1 MSENFLPKN
10 YTKIKMK
17 LIFNLFLIF
26 PYQNLKS
33 LFMFPF
39 FLLLVVMIVPL
50 PLPPLPLIL
59 PLSPL
64 LLPLLL
70 LLMCHGG
77 LVCLVTNCGLDGW
90 SIIPNRVETTY
101 F

>member
-1 MSENFLPKN
+1 
-10 YTKIKMK
+10 
-17 LIFNLFLIF
+17 
-26 PYQNLKS
+26 
-33 LFMFPF
+33 MFPF

-50 PLPPLPLIL
+50 PLPPLP
-59 PLSPL
+59 PL
-64 LLPLLL
+64 LQ